1 MASGDRTLALAAAS
15 IGAAMLALAP
25 IARSIG
31 AAASSARSRLA
42 LRSRSERTSLSGR
55 AVAPSAASSSGEIR
69 DGFVTAPPDIGP
81 LSSRY
86 PAGRT
91 DETRTAVGRSA
102 GGAAVLAPRGDRGD
116 LVGEPRPQLPWQ
128 VVAHALEP
136 DELRSRDV
144 LRERQPAADVDER
157 VVEP

>member
-1 MASGDRTLALAAAS
+1 
-15 IGAAMLALAP
+15 MLALAP

-102 GGAAVLAPRGDRGD
+102 GGGAAVLAPRGDRGD
-116 LVGEPRPQLPWQ
+116 LVGEPRPQLPRQ
-128 VVAHALEP
+128 VVPHPLEP

-157 VVEP
+157 IVEPVHDQGRNLD